1 MHHKLS
7 IYNINVSDVIKYK
20 KLRNKFQHKI
30 MFVFKGCES
39 YFETYIKKNLY
50 NFMCVRL
57 NSFFDREMKV
67 YYVTKVF
74 KQGINIK
81 TMCPLVLLLLFRN
94 TK

>member
-1 MHHKLS
+1 
-7 IYNINVSDVIKYK
+7 
-20 KLRNKFQHKI
+20 

-39 YFETYIKKNLY
+39 YFETYIKKILY

-67 YYVTKVF
+67 YYVTQVF